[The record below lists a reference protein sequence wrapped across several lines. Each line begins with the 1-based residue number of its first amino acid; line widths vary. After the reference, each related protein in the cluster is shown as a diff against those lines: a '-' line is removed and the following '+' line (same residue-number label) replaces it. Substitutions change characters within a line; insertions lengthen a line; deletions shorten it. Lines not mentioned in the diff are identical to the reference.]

1 LKQPTINQ
9 YLSGSTATLTTDSV
23 TVLST
28 GTLGEFT
35 DLAPTHCDDV
45 TVSIT
50 SGVFSVENTDGG
62 SDNSNEVYY
71 LKSCLSTSD
80 YDADT
85 NQDVNNWDTGSSTWP
100 HLVKFIETDSTDG
113 GYYSLVVYE
122 LGSWNL
128 MHDIPLSDGTE
139 LDVFTTDSTMQ
150 LVFLDKD
157 GDTHYNNLT
166 ETINVT
172 VAANPYGETTVQ
184 LAYDAS
190 CDTNN
195 TFVSHCLQKGD
206 MIMFTNSDWS
216 FSENDVATGEFY
228 TITRVWTV
236 LADTMTGEDTYFI
249 SVDHTVNFDYSDGY
263 VYVLTEEDETYDYV
277 TECSN
282 RGYCNRDEGLCECFH
297 GYTNDNCDTQSAL
310 SK

>member
-1 LKQPTINQ
+1 
-9 YLSGSTATLTTDSV
+9 
-23 TVLST
+23 VLST

-195 TFVSHCLQKGD
+195 TLVSHCLQKGD
-206 MIMFTNSDWS
+206 MIMFTKSDWS
-216 FSENDVATGEFY
+216 VPSSTVATGEFY

-249 SVDHTVNFDYSDGY
+249 SVDHTVNFDYSNGY

-310 SK
+310 SV